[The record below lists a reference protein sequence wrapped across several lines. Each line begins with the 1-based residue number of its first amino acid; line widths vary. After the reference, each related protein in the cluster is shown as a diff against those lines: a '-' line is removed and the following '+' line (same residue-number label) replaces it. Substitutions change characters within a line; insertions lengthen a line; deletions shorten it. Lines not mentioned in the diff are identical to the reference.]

1 MASESREVE
10 RRIPAGA
17 VDPVDEPSA
26 EWGWHGGFP
35 KGTVAG
41 GVVTIILCLAFMI
54 GPYQTSTQDLWL
66 VGVVVVII
74 AGTIAQVI
82 HKRNSWRR

>member
-1 MASESREVE
+1 MASDSREVA
-10 RRIPAGA
+10 RRTAAGG

-41 GVVTIILCLAFMI
+41 GVVTILTCVAFFF
-54 GPYQTSTQDLWL
+54 GPYQTTTQDLWL
-66 VGVVVVII
+66 AGTILVII
-74 AGTIAQVI
+74 AGVTAQVI